1 MNKYD
6 HGKDLSFFI
15 ANQDE
20 LVEKYNGKI
29 LLIHNQEV
37 FDAYESNLQAYQNG
51 IEKYGEGNFSIQRCI
66 AGEEAYTWI
75 RNGIIV
81 IPVLKQS
88 GLLDPEL
95 DDFDEYY
102 EVRD

>member
-15 ANQDE
+15 TNQDE

-29 LLIHNQEV
+29 LLVHNGELCN
-37 FDAYESNLQAYQNG
+37 AYESNLQAYQNG

-66 AGEEAYTWI
+66 AGEEAYTWYLG
-75 RNGIIV
+75 NGIIV

-88 GLLDPEL
+88 GLLNPEL
-95 DDFDEYY
+95 DDFDEY
-102 EVRD
+102 ERNN